1 MWRKGATLLTVVLA
15 MLMTGSTLL
24 AQQQVQRDRSDDRD
38 DGNYESEYEDRGRSD
53 DDYGSNGYVRVDRYL
68 DADIWV
74 NRSDNEYFIGDN
86 IKMHYRLNQDAY
98 VAIVSIDS
106 RGRVNL
112 LYPTSPTDN
121 PWRRGGISYTLPA
134 AEDEFDLVVD
144 GPEGSETIQI
154 IASRERFP
162 IPSWFNGSGITC
174 GDDEDRD
181 EFMDYLISRY
191 FDRYPDQRFAV
202 DREVIYVNEWEQD
215 YFRPV
220 YYPTYPSW
228 SVCGNVYFDYPW
240 GASVY
245 IDGIYWGCAPLYI
258 PRVLVGWRTITVY
271 DRYGYCWEDYVHVS
285 HYNTIVLNQTIIRP
299 RAGVHSKFKDVRV
312 VGYRD
317 PVAAG
322 YKNYNEVV
330 KKRTTVVS
338 RTTADPKNGVTRSKP
353 TENDASNFAALPKK
367 HVRGTGGVIKT
378 DRGYESSA
386 IGSSTERRRSER
398 TASNSRFD
406 GDKSANSRGSYR
418 SGSSGS
424 SSGSSTDRGSYGT
437 TSKKGSSGSS
447 SSGNTVERKKSS
459 ESPSGGS
466 SNYYR
471 KKSGSVD
478 NKKEGEKKSQAQP
491 QQVEQ
496 KKTESKGDDNNSSS
510 GNRGGGEVKQKS
522 SGSNSSGSSPRQS
535 TPRSSN
541 GNSGKDN
548 GKGKR

>member
-1 MWRKGATLLTVVLA
+1 MWRKGATILTVVLA

-24 AQQQVQRDRSDDRD
+24 AQQQVQRDRSDDRGD
-38 DGNYESEYEDRGRSD
+38 DYYESEYDNRSRD
-53 DDYGSNGYVRVDRYL
+53 DDSRYESGYVRVDRYL

-98 VAIVSIDS
+98 VAVVSIDS

-112 LYPTSPTDN
+112 LYPSQPGDN
-121 PWRRGGISYTLPA
+121 PWRRGGVTYTLPGA
-134 AEDEFDLVVD
+134 DDDFDLVVD

-162 IPSWFNGSGITC
+162 IPDWFNGSGIRC
-174 GDDEDRD
+174 DDGEDRD
-181 EFMDYLISRY
+181 EFMDYLVSRY

-202 DREVIYVNEWEQD
+202 DREVIWVNEWEQD

-240 GASVY
+240 GASIY

-271 DRYGYCWEDYVHVS
+271 DHYGYCWEDYVHVS
-285 HYNTIVLNQTIIRP
+285 HYNTIVLNQTVIRP
-299 RAGVHSKFKDVRV
+299 RAGVHSKYKEVRV

-317 PVAAG
+317 PVKAG
-322 YKNYNEVV
+322 YTNYNEVV

-338 RTTADPKNGVTRSKP
+338 RTTADPKNGITRSKP
-353 TENDASNFAALPKK
+353 TEPDGSNFAALPKK
-367 HVRGTGGVIKT
+367 HLRGSGAVIKT

-386 IGSSTERRRSER
+386 IGSSAERRKSER

-406 GDKSANSRGSYR
+406 GEKSSVDRGSYR
-418 SGSSGS
+418 SGNTGSGSDRGNYGTATKRS
-424 SSGSSTDRGSYGT
+424 SSGNS
-437 TSKKGSSGSS
+437 GSSGS
-447 SSGNTVERKKSS
+447 TVDKQRSKES
-459 ESPSGGS
+459 SPSGS
-466 SNYYR
+466 SDYYR

-478 NKKEGEKKSQAQP
+478 NRKEGERKSKGEATK
-491 QQVEQ
+491 VEQ
-496 KKTESKGDDNNSSS
+496 QRQENRES
-510 GNRGGGEVKQKS
+510 GNRGGEQRSGGDRGSGEVKQKS
-522 SGSNSSGSSPRQS
+522 SGSNNSGGGSKSSAPRSSSGSRES
-535 TPRSSN
+535 
-541 GNSGKDN
+541 
-548 GKGKR
+548 GKGKK